1 MTELHA
7 LRDAY
12 RSDKAALLAA
22 MQSTGASTRGIRVLL
37 RKLSSL
43 AGNLLQ
49 TLWQRAQLPDDMALV
64 AVGGFGRDQLFPY
77 SDVDVLLLLPDGT
90 APEAG
95 SALRTKLEGF
105 IGSCWDTGLEIGS
118 SVRTVAECLAE
129 SAGDVTVQTSLLES
143 RLVCGNAAL
152 FAEFQRQYRAQMNP
166 QAFLV
171 AKTLEMRQR
180 HTKYENTPY
189 SLEPNCKESP
199 GGLRDLQMILWVSQ
213 AAGLGSNW
221 KELAASGMATA
232 FEVRQIERNEALLC
246 LIRARLHAAA
256 GRHEDRLVFDLQTAV
271 AESFGYRSQA
281 PDGSRLP
288 MRASESLM
296 RRYYWAAKAVSQ
308 LSQILLLNIE

>member
-49 TLWQRAQLPDDMALV
+49 TLWQRAELPDDMALV

-77 SDVDVLLLLPDGT
+77 SDVDVLLLLPDGA

-118 SVRTVAECLAE
+118 SVRT
-129 SAGDVTVQTSLLES
+129 
-143 RLVCGNAAL
+143 
-152 FAEFQRQYRAQMNP
+152 
-166 QAFLV
+166 
-171 AKTLEMRQR
+171 
-180 HTKYENTPY
+180 
-189 SLEPNCKESP
+189 
-199 GGLRDLQMILWVSQ
+199 
-213 AAGLGSNW
+213 
-221 KELAASGMATA
+221 
-232 FEVRQIERNEALLC
+232 
-246 LIRARLHAAA
+246 
-256 GRHEDRLVFDLQTAV
+256 
-271 AESFGYRSQA
+271 
-281 PDGSRLP
+281 
-288 MRASESLM
+288 
-296 RRYYWAAKAVSQ
+296 AVSYTH
-308 LSQILLLNIE
+308 LALPTILLV